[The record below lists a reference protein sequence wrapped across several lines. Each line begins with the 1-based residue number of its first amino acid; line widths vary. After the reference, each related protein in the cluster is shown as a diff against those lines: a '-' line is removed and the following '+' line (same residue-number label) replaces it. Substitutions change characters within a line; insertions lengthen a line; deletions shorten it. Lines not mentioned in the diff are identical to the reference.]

1 MKQLERI
8 YMLPK
13 NNFNTNS
20 RSQKGVKFA
29 YKIDKIAIIIRH
41 FTRAPWRTDAHSDA
55 LYKAV

>member
-41 FTRAPWRTDAHSDA
+41 FTRAP
-55 LYKAV
+55 